1 MDHKKFAIYEFYP
14 KYNPPKIPSIKYLKL
29 KTNSQTGEG
38 TSCILQKMHSPFKN
52 LCKLLSYMIT
62 ETNL

>member
-29 KTNSQTGEG
+29 KTSSQTGEG
-38 TSCILQKMHSPFKN
+38 ASCILQKNAFSIQK
-52 LCKLLSYMIT
+52 SV
-62 ETNL
+62 